1 MVALSKEYGFVVLTG
16 AASVLMVAHLAVKV
30 GKARKKYRVDVS
42 ISICFQRYSK
52 FHPWVSQSDCV
63 KSKKKKKKH
72 LSSSALCWYTLW
84 LAAPFLWLLWITL
97 PIQMNLSYS
106 ILRCTVTTQKL
117 ATFSTASSERT
128 KTRTYGLKWTWI
140 HTHWYYA
147 RLSWF
152 IVTVDKRGES

>member
-30 GKARKKYRVDVS
+30 GKARKKYKVDVS
-42 ISICFQRYSK
+42 ISICVQIYSK
-52 FHPWVSQSDCV
+52 IQPWLSHSYCL
-63 KSKKKKKKH
+63 KSKKKTN
-72 LSSSALCWYTLW
+72 LSSSAFCWYSLW

-97 PIQMNLSYS
+97 PIQMNVSYS
-106 ILRCTVTTQKL
+106 ILRCTVRTQKL
-117 ATFSTASSERT
+117 ETFSTASSERT

-152 IVTVDKRGES
+152 IVTVDNRGES